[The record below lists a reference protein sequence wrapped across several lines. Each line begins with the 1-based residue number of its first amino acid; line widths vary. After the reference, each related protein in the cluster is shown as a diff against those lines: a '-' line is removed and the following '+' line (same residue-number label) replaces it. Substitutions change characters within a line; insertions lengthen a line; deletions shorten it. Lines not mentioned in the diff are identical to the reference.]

1 MNRADS
7 GLVRPFRPPP
17 SSSSRLTS
25 LCPQIDYMQYT
36 IDNAPIER
44 GENYALAKQFGQTL
58 VENCRE
64 MIGQAPLYKD
74 SESLAVSVRRVPR

>member
-1 MNRADS
+1 MPTLAS
-7 GLVRPFRPPP
+7 CVPALVP
-17 SSSSRLTS
+17 SSSRLTF

-64 MIGQAPLYKD
+64 MLGQAPLYKD
-74 SESLAVSVRRVPR
+74 SEYYPHLHPPVHP